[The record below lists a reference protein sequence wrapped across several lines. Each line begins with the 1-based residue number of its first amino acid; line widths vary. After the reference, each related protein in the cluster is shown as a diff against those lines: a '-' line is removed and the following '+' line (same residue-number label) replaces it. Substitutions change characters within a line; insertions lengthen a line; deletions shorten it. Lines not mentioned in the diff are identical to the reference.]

1 MSQIGRK
8 IYQDASLLAD
18 IIKQRKERGEKV
30 VFTNGCFDLIHT
42 GHTRYLEQ
50 ARQAGDCLIIG
61 VNSDASVI
69 GLKGNKRPIISL
81 DERMEVLAG
90 FYFVDYVISFS
101 ESDPYNLIKTLQP
114 SILVKGGDWAVD
126 EIIGKDIVEASGGA
140 VFAVPEI
147 PGQSTTEIIKRIID
161 RYKPTPT

>member
-8 IYQDASLLAD
+8 IYQDASLLAE
-18 IIKQRKERGEKV
+18 IIKRRKEKGERV

-61 VNSDASVI
+61 VNSDASVV
-69 GLKGNKRPIISL
+69 GLKGDKRPIISL

-101 ESDPYNLIKTLQP
+101 ESDPYNLIKMLQP

-126 EIIGKDIVEASGGA
+126 EIIGKDIVEASGGS
-140 VFAVPEI
+140 VFAIPEI
-147 PGQSTTEIIKRIID
+147 PGQSTTKIIKRIID